1 MNLSNVLTMINTFD
15 FQEALSYIKA
25 GMTVSLIL
33 DGVKRVYNLNQVG
46 EIVCTPNGKEHL
58 TYKVNTFH
66 IDAVMSDDWQLVD

>member
-1 MNLSNVLTMINTFD
+1 MMTDTFD
-15 FQEALSYIKA
+15 FQEALSYIKS
-25 GMTVSLIL
+25 GMTVSLTI
-33 DGVKRVYNLNQVG
+33 DGVKRVYNLNQNG